1 MTLYRKKH
9 LNAFKWKRMVELC
22 SITLIMSFISFILP
36 LCWQVCT
43 PVPEEG
49 PNSSNQEEEL
59 YLKLVQFQC
68 EPGYYNQLASL
79 YFTSGDTAMRQLY
92 HFRELDGKKS
102 HVDSHLQ
109 NIFISTFLCINRRR
123 KQLLHHRA
131 THTVLPAV
139 LFHGVHHIRCHG
151 SRGTFRT
158 DVSLRR
164 CARPPDWSLV
174 ELVVPG
180 LRC

>member
-1 MTLYRKKH
+1 MTAGALGALFNYSNKCMTLYRKKH

-92 HFRELDGKKS
+92 HFRELDGMYRKMS
-102 HVDSHLQ
+102 HTQL
-109 NIFISTFLCINRRR
+109 FIS
-123 KQLLHHRA
+123 
-131 THTVLPAV
+131 
-139 LFHGVHHIRCHG
+139 
-151 SRGTFRT
+151 
-158 DVSLRR
+158 
-164 CARPPDWSLV
+164 
-174 ELVVPG
+174 
-180 LRC
+180 